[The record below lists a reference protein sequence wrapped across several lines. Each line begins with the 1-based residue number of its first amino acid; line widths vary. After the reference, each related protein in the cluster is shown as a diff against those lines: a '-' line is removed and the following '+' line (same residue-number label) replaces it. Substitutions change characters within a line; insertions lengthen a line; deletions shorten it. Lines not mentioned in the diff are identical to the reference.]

1 MAIFWGIYEKFYR
14 RRGLCFVHCLALC
27 FIFLEH
33 DTMTTNEQERAAYMA
48 GDTKTA
54 ELLARIDAL
63 QRALG
68 QAVADIEELTDERN
82 ALRDELHDLR
92 EVLQ

>member
-1 MAIFWGIYEKFYR
+1 MKTI
-14 RRGLCFVHCLALC
+14 
-27 FIFLEH
+27 
-33 DTMTTNEQERAAYMA
+33 DEQERAAYMA

-68 QAVADIEELTDERN
+68 EAVAEIEE
-82 ALRDELHDLR
+82 LR

>member
-1 MAIFWGIYEKFYR
+1 
-14 RRGLCFVHCLALC
+14 
-27 FIFLEH
+27 
-33 DTMTTNEQERAAYMA
+33 MTTTEQERTAYMA

-68 QAVADIEELTDERN
+68 KATARIEELE
-82 ALRDELHDLR
+82 ADLSAINR
-92 EVLQ
+92 EYVYGGTEWKR